1 MLRPPSRPTS
11 RAGGRDVWGSSSRLR
26 ARSRRAL
33 ALSLP
38 SSCLDRKR
46 AAGTPQDTRGAVMC
60 TVVLLGAMPRA
71 TLPSRG
77 RRAETPCPSIARC
90 RSTTQISP
98 PSSPRARGRRTRRSF
113 QRDDE
118 CPYAD
123 HEAGPEA
130 VRSQLRNALT
140 LMTTL
145 TPVIRLSD
153 IASFASHLAARS
165 GPARLRPL
173 EVGQR
178 VDRLLR
184 RSARRIS
191 RGD

>member
-98 PSSPRARGRRTRRSF
+98 PSSPRVRGDKTRRSF

-123 HEAGPEA
+123 HEAGPES
-130 VRSQLRNALT
+130 VRSQVKNAAPWRRPAVRRPACGCALT
-140 LMTTL
+140 
-145 TPVIRLSD
+145 
-153 IASFASHLAARS
+153 ARS
-165 GPARLRPL
+165 SRRSCDRLR
-173 EVGQR
+173 VG
-178 VDRLLR
+178 DTLR
-184 RSARRIS
+184 TSG
-191 RGD
+191 RGTSTRPVP